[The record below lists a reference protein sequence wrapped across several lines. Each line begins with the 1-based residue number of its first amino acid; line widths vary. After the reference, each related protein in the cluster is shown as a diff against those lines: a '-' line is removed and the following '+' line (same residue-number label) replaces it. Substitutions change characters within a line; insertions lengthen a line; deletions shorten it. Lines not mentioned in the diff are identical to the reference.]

1 MKRGIRT
8 LETIYGYLDK
18 ISYCNEENSFVVAK
32 LKERGKREL
41 SCIVGNLLGVNPG
54 ESLQLTGIWKHN
66 PKFGLQF
73 QVERFEAIVPAT
85 TRGIEK
91 YLSSG
96 LIRGIG
102 PVMAKRIVETFGA
115 EALDVIENNPA
126 KLTEVSGIGPKRIEL
141 ISQAWEEQ
149 KEIKEIMIFLQGHG
163 VAASHAAKIYQ
174 CYGQDSIAVVKDN
187 PYRLAEDIRGIG
199 FLTADNIARAMG
211 VDPNSILRAKE
222 GIVHVLRQTLLE
234 GHVFYPQPGILQKS
248 REALQIDEEIAEQAL
263 DELQREQRIII
274 EDMAVEGAEEGG
286 HDDFKGVYLK
296 PFFIAESQMALQLLH
311 LQEEDSKVRAVD
323 SDKMLEWVEQQLDIN
338 LAQRQKE
345 AIAMAVQEKILIITG
360 GPGTGKTTIINALVR
375 IFKGLKLKIT
385 MAAPTGRAAKRMQET
400 TGWDALT
407 VHRLLE
413 FNPREGN
420 FKRNRDYP
428 LETDVLIIDELSM
441 MDTMLMYQ
449 LLRAIPL
456 HAILILVGDVNQLP
470 SVGPGNVLSDLIT
483 SGKFPMVELREI
495 FRQSRRSRIV
505 SNAHRINEGNLPFID
520 NPEGRELS
528 DFYFIEEENPQ
539 KVVAKILDLCQR
551 RIPDRFFFHP
561 VKEIQVLTPMHRGVV
576 GTMNL
581 NVELQKALNPQGFE
595 LTRGGRSFR
604 VRDKVMQLV
613 NNYEKDIY
621 NGDIGWISTIDVENQ
636 QLEINYDGRRVSY
649 DFAQLDEIQLSYATS
664 IHKAQGSEY
673 PAVIMPILI
682 QHYLLLQRNLVYTG
696 VTRAKRLVIL
706 IGSKKAL
713 AMAIN
718 NNKTNK
724 RFTRLRERLQTEV
737 NKHRGIILNTTE
749 VEV

>member
-1 MKRGIRT
+1 M
-8 LETIYGYLDK
+8 ETIYGYLEK
-18 ISYCNEENSFVVAK
+18 ISYCSEESNFVVAK
-32 LKERGKREL
+32 LKEKGKREL

-54 ESLQLTGIWKHN
+54 ESLQLTGKWKHN

-73 QVERFEAIVPAT
+73 QVESFEAIIPAT

-115 EALDVIENNPA
+115 LALDIIEDEPE
-126 KLTEVSGIGPKRIEL
+126 KLAEVSGIGPKRIEM
-141 ISQAWEEQ
+141 ISQAWVEQ
-149 KEIKEIMIFLQGHG
+149 KEIKEIMIFLQGNG

-174 CYGQDSIAVVKDN
+174 CYGQDSVNVVKAN

-222 GIVHVLRQTLLE
+222 GIIHVLRQTLLE
-234 GHVFYPQPGILQKS
+234 GHVFYPQQILLQKTAD
-248 REALQIDEEIAEQAL
+248 ALQIDAELAEQAL
-263 DELQREQRIII
+263 EQLENEQRIII
-274 EDMAVEGAEEGG
+274 EEMSVEGGEEGG
-286 HDDFKGVYLK
+286 YDDFKAVYLK
-296 PFFIAESQMALQLLH
+296 PFFIAESQMAQQLLR
-311 LQEEDSKVRAVD
+311 LQNADGQVRAVD
-323 SDKMLEWVEQQLDIN
+323 SDKMLEWVEQKLDIN
-338 LAQRQKE
+338 LAELQRE
-345 AIAMAVQEKILIITG
+345 AIAMAVREKILIITG

-400 TGWDALT
+400 TGCDALT

-420 FKRNRDYP
+420 FKRNREYP

-441 MDTMLMYQ
+441 IDTMLMYQ
-449 LLRAIPL
+449 LLRAVPL
-456 HAILILVGDVNQLP
+456 QAILILVGDVNQLP
-470 SVGPGNVLSDLIT
+470 SVGPGNVLSDLIG
-483 SGKFPMVELREI
+483 SGRFALVELKEI

-505 SNAHRINEGNLPFID
+505 SNAHRINEGKLPFID

-528 DFYFIEEENPQ
+528 DFYFIEEEDPQ
-539 KVVAKILDLCQR
+539 KVVDKILDLCAR

-561 VKEIQVLTPMHRGVV
+561 VREVQVLTPMHRGVV

-595 LTRGGRSFR
+595 LSRGGRSFR
-604 VRDKVMQLV
+604 IKDKVMQVV
-613 NNYEKDIY
+613 NNYEKDVY
-621 NGDIGWISTIDVENQ
+621 NGDIGWISNIDVENQ
-636 QLEINYDGRRVSY
+636 QMVINYDGRWVSY
-649 DFAQLDEIQLSYATS
+649 DFTQLDELQLSYATS

-673 PAVIMPILI
+673 PAVIMPIMI

-696 VTRAKRLVIL
+696 VTRARRLVII

-713 AMAIN
+713 AMAIH
-718 NNKTNK
+718 NNKTHK
-724 RFTRLRERLQTEV
+724 RYTRLKERL
-737 NKHRGIILNTTE
+737 RSSP
-749 VEV
+749 

>member
-1 MKRGIRT
+1 M
-8 LETIYGYLDK
+8 ETIYGYLEK
-18 ISYCNEENSFVVAK
+18 ISYCSEESNFVVAK
-32 LKERGKREL
+32 LKEKGKREL

-54 ESLQLTGIWKHN
+54 ESLQLTGKWKHN

-73 QVERFEAIVPAT
+73 QVESFEAIIPAT

-115 EALDVIENNPA
+115 LALDIIEDEPE
-126 KLTEVSGIGPKRIEL
+126 KLAEVSGIGPKRIEM
-141 ISQAWEEQ
+141 ISQAWVEQ
-149 KEIKEIMIFLQGHG
+149 KEIKEIMIFLQGNG

-174 CYGQDSIAVVKDN
+174 CYGQDSVNVVKAN

-222 GIVHVLRQTLLE
+222 GIIHVLRQTLLE
-234 GHVFYPQPGILQKS
+234 GHVFYPQQILLQKTAD
-248 REALQIDEEIAEQAL
+248 ALQIDAELAEQAL
-263 DELQREQRIII
+263 EQLENEQRIII
-274 EDMAVEGAEEGG
+274 EEMSVEGGEEGG
-286 HDDFKGVYLK
+286 YDDFKAVYLK
-296 PFFIAESQMALQLLH
+296 PFFIAESQMAQQLLR
-311 LQEEDSKVRAVD
+311 LQNADGQVRAVD
-323 SDKMLEWVEQQLDIN
+323 SDKMLEWVEQKLDIN
-338 LAQRQKE
+338 LAELQRE
-345 AIAMAVQEKILIITG
+345 AIAMAVREKVLIITG

-400 TGWDALT
+400 TGCDALT

-420 FKRNRDYP
+420 FKRNREYP

-441 MDTMLMYQ
+441 IDTMLMYQ
-449 LLRAIPL
+449 LLRAVPL
-456 HAILILVGDVNQLP
+456 QAILILVGDVNQLP
-470 SVGPGNVLSDLIT
+470 SVGPGNVLSDLIG
-483 SGKFPMVELREI
+483 SGRFALVELKEI

-505 SNAHRINEGNLPFID
+505 SNAHRINEGKLPFID

-528 DFYFIEEENPQ
+528 DFYFIEEEDPQ
-539 KVVAKILDLCQR
+539 KVVDKILDLCAR

-561 VKEIQVLTPMHRGVV
+561 VREVQVLTPMHRGVV

-595 LTRGGRSFR
+595 LSRGGRSFR
-604 VRDKVMQLV
+604 IKDKVMQVV
-613 NNYEKDIY
+613 NNYEKDVY
-621 NGDIGWISTIDVENQ
+621 NGDIGWISNIDVENQ
-636 QLEINYDGRRVSY
+636 QMVINYDGRWVSY
-649 DFAQLDEIQLSYATS
+649 DFTQLDELQLSYATS

-696 VTRAKRLVIL
+696 VTRARRLVII

-713 AMAIN
+713 ALAIH
-718 NNKTNK
+718 NNKTHK
-724 RFTRLRERLQTEV
+724 RYTRLKERL
-737 NKHRGIILNTTE
+737 RSSP
-749 VEV
+749 